1 MFINIFQKELW
12 EDKYQYNGESFK
24 EFCKRI
30 SSTIFK
36 NDIDKQKLLYKQLS
50 NFEVLF
56 GGRISANIGT
66 HEEGLTLF
74 NCFILPTPAG
84 SDSLVG
90 IFDLAQ
96 KYALTL
102 KSEGGAGFCSNFL
115 RPQNT
120 LIKKIGV
127 TTPGL
132 VKFLELYDISSNIIT
147 SGSVD
152 SETAYQG
159 EPTKKSIRKGA
170 TMVTISICHPEIIN
184 FITAKSMPNKLT
196 KMNMSVLITDAF
208 IYAVDN
214 DLDWNLW
221 YPDIYFEKYDLEWDG
236 DFEKW
241 AEKGYPYVIYNT
253 IKARELWDLL
263 LKNCY
268 NRNEPGVIF
277 IDTVRR
283 FDNLQYL
290 KNTNVNASNP
300 CSEVFDNVGIVK
312 YKGKEYQIGGVCN
325 LGSVNITKFYNI
337 RTGKFDYDKFLNSA
351 QLLVEALDNIID
363 ISNYPLDIYRDAS
376 KLKRKVGVGIAGIG
390 SLMMMMD
397 IRYGSEECVQF
408 LDDLG
413 LKFINALYTKS
424 AQLAHEKGVFPLYN
438 SKKIFNGG
446 YIAHGYLTD
455 ETLQLIRK
463 YGLRNSALSA
473 IAPNGSLSILAG
485 NISGGIEPV
494 FAREYIRWKRITHKK
509 VDFKYPDVTKNEW
522 FETDYFKFL
531 MVGDEE
537 VLMSIDGKYRVDKN
551 VGLCEQ
557 TVVRDYGYE
566 LASQY
571 GHTNVATA
579 EELSVD
585 EHLQVLATM
594 AKYVDLSI
602 SKTINLPENITFDEF
617 KKVYSSIFSLGV
629 KGCTVYRQGS
639 SVAVLES
646 TKKNIEK
653 DIKQQQEEFLE
664 AFENQK
670 GNGIVKHVKLP
681 DKYPAFGYILRSEGK
696 KWYVHVAF
704 KDKALTK
711 PFAVFVNTNSRED
724 NISTFNTL
732 DKLEELAEAKGL
744 DAELIDGV
752 KNKYSYQKNPVKI
765 CRMLG
770 FLLRHNVDIVDI
782 VKAMDSVE
790 QATSGT
796 FVYRL
801 KKFLAQFITEIGDPV
816 LCPNCNTKGLVFQE
830 GCYLCQNC
838 GYTKC

>member
-1 MFINIFQKELW
+1 MFINTFQKELW
-12 EDKYQYNGESFK
+12 EDRYQYNNESFK
-24 EFCKRI
+24 GFCTRV

-36 NDIDKQKLLYKQLS
+36 NDTTKQKLLYDKLY

-56 GGRISANIGT
+56 GGRVNANIGIE
-66 HEEGLTLF
+66 EEGLTLF

-84 SDSLVG
+84 SDSLEG
-90 IFDLAQ
+90 IFDLAK
-96 KYALTL
+96 KYSVTL

-115 RPQNT
+115 RPRNT

-152 SETAYQG
+152 KETAYQG

-170 TMVTISICHPEIIN
+170 TMVTISICHPEVIN
-184 FITAKSMPNKLT
+184 FITAKSIPNKLT

-208 IYAVDN
+208 IYAVEN

-221 YPDIYFEKYDLEWDG
+221 YPDIHFEKYDLEWDG

-241 AEKGYPYVIYNT
+241 AEKGYPYVIYET
-253 IKARELWDLL
+253 IRAKELWDLL

-283 FDNLQYL
+283 FDNLHYL

-300 CSEVFDNVGIVK
+300 CSEVFDNVGTIK
-312 YKGKEYQIGGVCN
+312 YKDKEYQIGGVCN
-325 LGSVNITKFYNI
+325 LGSVNITKFYNMK
-337 RTGKFDYDKFLNSA
+337 TKKFNYEGFLKSA
-351 QLLVEALDNIID
+351 QVLVEALDNIID
-363 ISNYPLDIYRDAS
+363 ISNYPLDIYENAA

-397 IRYGSEECVQF
+397 IRYGSDECIEF
-408 LDDLG
+408 LEDLG
-413 LKFINALYTKS
+413 YKFINALYSKS
-424 AQLAHEKGVFPLYN
+424 AELAKEKGSFPLYN
-438 SKKIFNGG
+438 AKEIFKSG
-446 YIAHGYLTD
+446 YIANGKLSENTIK
-455 ETLQLIRK
+455 LIKK

-473 IAPNGSLSILAG
+473 IAPNGSLAILAG

-494 FAREYIRWKRITHKK
+494 FAREYIRWKQITHKK
-509 VDFKYPDVTKNEW
+509 IRFEYPDVAKGEW
-522 FETDYFKFL
+522 FETDYFKFSK
-531 MVGDEE
+531 VGDEE
-537 VLMSIDGKYRVDKN
+537 VLISKDGKYRIDKN

-557 TVVRDYGYE
+557 TIVQDYGYA
-566 LASQY
+566 LAKQY
-571 GHTNVATA
+571 GNKNIATA

-585 EHLQVLATM
+585 EHLRVLSTM
-594 AKYVDLSI
+594 AKYIDLSI
-602 SKTINLPENITFDEF
+602 SKTINLPENITFEDFRDVYANIF
-617 KKVYSSIFSLGV
+617 KLGV

-646 TKKNIEK
+646 TKKVIEK

-670 GNGIVKHVKLP
+670 GNGVVKHVKLP

-724 NISTFNTL
+724 NVSTFNTL
-732 DKLEELAEAKGL
+732 DKLEELALVKGL
-744 DAELIDGV
+744 DPELIEAV
-752 KNKYSYQKNPVKI
+752 KIKYSYQKNPVKI

-770 FLLRHNVDIVDI
+770 FLLRHNIDVIDI
-782 VKAMDSVE
+782 VKTMDAVE
-790 QATSGT
+790 QAIPGT
-796 FVYRL
+796 FVYRM
-801 KKFLAQFITEIGDPV
+801 KKFLAQFITELGDPV
-816 LCPNCNTKGLVFQE
+816 LCPNCSTKGLVFQE
-830 GCYLCQNC
+830 GCYLCKNC

>member
-1 MFINIFQKELW
+1 MFINTFQKELW
-12 EDKYQYNGESFK
+12 EDKYQYNNESFK
-24 EFCKRI
+24 DFCTRI
-30 SSTIFK
+30 SSNIFK
-36 NDIDKQKLLYKQLS
+36 NELDKQQLLYEKLY
-50 NFEVLF
+50 NFEILF
-56 GGRISANIGT
+56 GGRVSANIGIE
-66 HEEGLTLF
+66 EEGLTLF

-84 SDSLVG
+84 SDSLEG
-90 IFDLAQ
+90 IFDLAK
-96 KYALTL
+96 KYSVTL

-115 RPQNT
+115 RPRNT

-132 VKFLELYDISSNIIT
+132 VKFLELYDVSSNIIT

-152 SETAYQG
+152 KETAYQG

-170 TMVTISICHPEIIN
+170 TMVTISICHPEVIN
-184 FITAKSMPNKLT
+184 FITAKSIPNRLT

-208 IYAVDN
+208 IYAVEN

-221 YPDIYFEKYDLEWDG
+221 YPDIHFERYDLEWDG

-241 AEKGYPYVIYNT
+241 AEKGYPYVIYET

-290 KNTNVNASNP
+290 KHTNVNASNP
-300 CSEVFDNVGIVK
+300 CSEVFDNVGIVR

-325 LGSVNITKFYNI
+325 LGSVNITKFYNMK
-337 RTGKFDYDKFLNSA
+337 TKKFDYEAFLKSA

-363 ISNYPLDIYRDAS
+363 ISNYPLDIYENAA

-397 IRYGSEECVQF
+397 VRYGSDECIEF
-408 LDDLG
+408 LEDLG
-413 LKFINALYTKS
+413 YKFINALYSKS
-424 AQLAHEKGVFPLYN
+424 AELAKEKGSFPLYN
-438 SKKIFNGG
+438 AKEIFKGG
-446 YIAHGYLTD
+446 YIANGKLNKDTIK
-455 ETLQLIRK
+455 LIKK

-473 IAPNGSLSILAG
+473 IAPNGSLAILAG

-509 VDFKYPDVTKNEW
+509 VNFKYPDVSKGEW
-522 FETDYFKFL
+522 FETDYFKSSKI
-531 MVGDEE
+531 GDEE
-537 VLMSIDGKYRVDKN
+537 VLISKDGKYRIDKN

-557 TVVRDYGYE
+557 TVVQDYGYT
-566 LASQY
+566 LAKQY
-571 GHTNVATA
+571 GNKNIATA
-579 EELSVD
+579 EELSVN
-585 EHLQVLATM
+585 EHLRVLSTM

-602 SKTINLPENITFDEF
+602 SKTINLPENINFDDF
-617 KKVYSSIFSLGV
+617 KDVYANIFKFGV

-646 TKKNIEK
+646 TKKTIEK

-711 PFAVFVNTNSRED
+711 PFAIFVNTNSRED
-724 NISTFNTL
+724 NVSTFNTL
-732 DKLEELAEAKGL
+732 DRLEELALAKGL
-744 DAELIDGV
+744 DVELINEV
-752 KNKYSYQKNPVKI
+752 KMKYSYQKNPVKI

-782 VKAMDSVE
+782 VKTMDTVE
-790 QATSGT
+790 QAIPGT
-796 FVYRL
+796 FVHRM

-830 GCYLCQNC
+830 GCYLCKNC